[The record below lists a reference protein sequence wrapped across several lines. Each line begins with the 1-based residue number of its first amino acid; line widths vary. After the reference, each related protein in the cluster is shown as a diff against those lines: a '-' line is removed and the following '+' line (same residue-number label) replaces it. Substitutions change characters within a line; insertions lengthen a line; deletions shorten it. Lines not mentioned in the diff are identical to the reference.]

1 MKKTLLVV
9 GVLMVLAPTERFA
22 SADSDCGESPLSAK
36 PQEVDP
42 SILSSAGVGE
52 VSKMQSVQSW
62 YTHDWFTDELYVA
75 IGPDGSML
83 GTIPASVREDA
94 HIVVAVFKA
103 PTMAY
108 EVSISGCTQTS
119 TRILG
124 QPAAA
129 ARPAPANPPPATASY
144 AELYTLGHC
153 SADKQV
159 SIQVKITGGACNAK
173 TATSTFQTSSVFN
186 LTVGYGIALFGG
198 YRNDVGVD
206 AGVGGAPSIAFQR
219 RVRRGVQDR
228 LLVAWFP
235 LGYAPTTDLFERE
248 QGQNRFVSL
257 ARRASIGTFIDVSN
271 PTASFNLNLGLEIVQ
286 GLQVFLGADFCDK
299 ETTLGGGL
307 RNGSVFGDDSSKLP
321 TSSSLV
327 CHTEAYF
334 GIAGTADLVAKLF
347 K

>member
-1 MKKTLLVV
+1 MKTLWLLL
-9 GVLMVLAPTERFA
+9 GVLAVLVRIERLA
-22 SADSDCGESPLSAK
+22 SADADCGESPVSAK
-36 PQEVDP
+36 PHEVD
-42 SILSSAGVGE
+42 SDLLSSAGVGGLT
-52 VSKMQSVQSW
+52 KAQSTHSW
-62 YTHDWFTDELYVA
+62 YTHEWLTDELYVA

-108 EVSISGCTQTS
+108 DVSITGCTQTS

-124 QPAAA
+124 QPAA
-129 ARPAPANPPPATASY
+129 RPAPANPSPATASY

-159 SIQVKITGGACNAK
+159 SIQVKITGGACTAK
-173 TATSTFQTSSVFN
+173 TATSTFQTSSVYN

-206 AGVGGAPSIAFQR
+206 AGVGGAPSVAFQR

-286 GLQVFLGADFCDK
+286 GLQIFLGADFCDT

-307 RNGSVFGDDSSKLP
+307 RNGSVFGDDSSTLP
-321 TSSSLV
+321 THSSLR
-327 CHTEAYF
+327 CHTQAYF
-334 GIAGTADLVAKLF
+334 GIAGTADLVGKLF